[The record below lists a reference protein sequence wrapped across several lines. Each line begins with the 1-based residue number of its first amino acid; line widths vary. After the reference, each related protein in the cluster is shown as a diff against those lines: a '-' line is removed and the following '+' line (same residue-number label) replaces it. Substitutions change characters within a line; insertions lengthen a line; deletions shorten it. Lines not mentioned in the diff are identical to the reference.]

1 MLKFF
6 SLCSVVWWR
15 FFLRDKHKYCGVC
28 GRGDISGYCR
38 RGFGERAFFL
48 VQREGC
54 KDAEFK
60 DTNCEKVET
69 FKIIFLIR
77 TFPSVCTAPASQH
90 RRSDSHPFRTKL

>member
-1 MLKFF
+1 MG
-6 SLCSVVWWR
+6 CVIEVTSVAIAGGD
-15 FFLRDKHKYCGVC
+15 L
-28 GRGDISGYCR
+28 GRGL
-38 RGFGERAFFL
+38 FFFL

-69 FKIIFLIR
+69 FKIIFFIR
-77 TFPSVCTAPASQH
+77 TFPSVCIAPASQH